1 MKGLPHLHYGEVTSR
16 NSGLLRD
23 FIFFLWRY
31 RPHISLD
38 HLIVDV
44 SRSNTHTHTHT
55 AGRTPLYEWSA
66 RRRGR
71 YLHNPQK
78 HMRLIFKLSV
88 GFELQNL
95 RSRCL

>member
-55 AGRTPLYEWSA
+55 QP
-66 RRRGR
+66 
-71 YLHNPQK
+71 
-78 HMRLIFKLSV
+78 V
-88 GFELQNL
+88 GLLCTSDQLVAEAVTYTTHKNT
-95 RSRCL
+95 